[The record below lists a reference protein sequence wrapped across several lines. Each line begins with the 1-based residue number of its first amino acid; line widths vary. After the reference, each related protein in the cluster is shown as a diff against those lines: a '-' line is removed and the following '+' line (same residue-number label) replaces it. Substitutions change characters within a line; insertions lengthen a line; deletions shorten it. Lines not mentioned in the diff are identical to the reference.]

1 MAWRAILLV
10 ALLLAPLVT
19 KGSTP
24 VPQVLQDSKTKVI
37 YYLESDRR
45 HVSAIDAAGKLL
57 WCCEV
62 FPVPKITYR
71 LPPFIDRI
79 NWDGDDIAVA
89 VWTGKSG
96 GYGKIDKQTG
106 VYSLPTITQ

>member
-1 MAWRAILLV
+1 MALRAILVV
-10 ALLLAPLVT
+10 ALSLAPFIAEG
-19 KGSTP
+19 GSP

-45 HVSAIDAAGKLL
+45 HISAVDVGGKLL

-62 FPVPKITYR
+62 FPIPKINYR
-71 LPPFIDRI
+71 LPPNIDHI
-79 NWDGDDIAVA
+79 SWDGDEIDVG

-106 VYSLPTITQ
+106 VFSPPTITE

>member
-1 MAWRAILLV
+1 MASRAIFLV
-10 ALLLAPLVT
+10 ALLLAPLVAE
-19 KGSTP
+19 GATP

-45 HVSAIDAAGKLL
+45 HVSAINTEGKLL

-62 FPVPKITYR
+62 FPVPKVTYR
-71 LPPFIDRI
+71 QPPFIDRI
-79 NWDGDDIAVA
+79 NWDGDDISVA

-106 VYSLPTITQ
+106 VYSRPTITE